1 MTCDK
6 QQHLAHLPEL
16 EGADFGGILHRFN
29 ATCDSYTT
37 EWIHGK
43 RTPVYNALT
52 RQCVLSNSTRT
63 GKNWYCNEP
72 PWTNGAADE
81 DKRRLCWCA
90 PTIFKPQKVCEKN
103 ITNIINV
110 TNNINAVKP
119 RRFILI

>member
-1 MTCDK
+1 MKDFGYYCFSTEVLIACINYNMTCDK

-63 GKNWYCNEP
+63 GNNWYCNEP
-72 PWTNGAADE
+72 VLD
-81 DKRRLCWCA
+81 
-90 PTIFKPQKVCEKN
+90 
-103 ITNIINV
+103 
-110 TNNINAVKP
+110 
-119 RRFILI
+119 

>member
-1 MTCDK
+1 MI

-63 GKNWYCNEP
+63 GNNWYCNDHIHRM
-72 PWTNGAADE
+72 NGAADE
-81 DKRRLCWCA
+81 DKRRLCFPA
-90 PTIFKPQKVCEKN
+90 TTFKPQKVCDVN
-103 ITNIINV
+103 
-110 TNNINAVKP
+110 
-119 RRFILI
+119 